1 MRKAL
6 VIGGA
11 ILVAVLGGW
20 ELTGVIARLPME
32 MPGWFDDFL
41 RWLLRA
47 VGAAKLE
54 DTDDMEVVA
63 FLLTFAVCVTL
74 IGVVEAAFWFAIRRL
89 RLR

>member
-1 MRKAL
+1 MRKAV

-11 ILVAVLGGW
+11 ILIAVVGGW

-41 RWLLRA
+41 RWSLRV
-47 VGAAKLE
+47 VGASTLE
-54 DTDDMEVVA
+54 NTDDMEVVA
-63 FLLTFAVCVTL
+63 FLLTFAVCVAL
-74 IGVVEAAFWFAIRRL
+74 IGAVEAFCWLAIRRV